1 VQIIELVLQCSIKEA
16 IAFDFPSASH
26 MKTTRLHYLVM
37 AALSATALL
46 PVSAQAWG
54 HGGGFGGHGFS
65 HSGSFHGFAN
75 HHFFHDDFFHFHR
88 RFFVG
93 FDFVGFGFPYWWY
106 PDYYYYGYYGY
117 PYADS
122 NDSQLYD
129 YRYWYGLGT
138 AVQTKLTQLGYY
150 RGPID
155 GVVGQQT
162 QESIKAFQ
170 RAEGQPVT
178 GLINPGLLKAMK
190 LPAVPR
196 MA

>member
-1 VQIIELVLQCSIKEA
+1 
-16 IAFDFPSASH
+16 
-26 MKTTRLHYLVM
+26 MKRTRLHYLVM
-37 AALSATALL
+37 AALSAAALL

-54 HGGGFGGHGFS
+54 GHGGGFGGHGGGFGGHAGGFS
-65 HSGSFHGFAN
+65 GHGSSHFGSFHGFAN
-75 HHFFHDDFFHFHR
+75 HHFFHDDFFRFHR

-117 PYADS
+117 PYTDS
-122 NDSQLYD
+122 DDSQAYD

-155 GVVGQQT
+155 GVIGAST
-162 QESIKAFQ
+162 QKSIKAFQ
-170 RAEGQPVT
+170 QAQGQQAT
-178 GLINPGLLKAMK
+178 GLINPALLKALK
-190 LPAVPR
+190 LPAVPH